1 MKVEKLKVVVMSP
14 KLEPVK
20 LGDLD
25 PGTVFKTPSPIEPI
39 DEYLILGTPITTKG
53 HVLYAMGVESGI
65 IRRLNDWDGVKPV
78 NATLTVE
85 EAP

>member
-1 MKVEKLKVVVMSP
+1 MKVEKLKVVVMPP

-25 PGTVFKTPSPIEPI
+25 PGTVFRLPPPVE
-39 DEYLILGTPITTKG
+39 EYLILGILTTPDG
-53 HVLYAMGVESGI
+53 HALYYATGVESGI
-65 IRRLNDWDGVKPV
+65 VRKFKEWAIVRPV

-85 EAP
+85 ETP